1 MFHDIIDKEVEI
13 SFHIID
19 SPIRSFCV
27 VCHTKPHLPVHVLL
41 GLHHCIRMPN
51 LYQIEKTVVEN
62 SHLNNQKTFEIA
74 F

>member
-1 MFHDIIDKEVEI
+1 MFHDIIDKEVEK

-27 VCHTKPHLPVHVLL
+27 LL
-41 GLHHCIRMPN
+41 GLYHFIHMPN
-51 LYQIEKTVVEN
+51 LYYIEKTVVEN